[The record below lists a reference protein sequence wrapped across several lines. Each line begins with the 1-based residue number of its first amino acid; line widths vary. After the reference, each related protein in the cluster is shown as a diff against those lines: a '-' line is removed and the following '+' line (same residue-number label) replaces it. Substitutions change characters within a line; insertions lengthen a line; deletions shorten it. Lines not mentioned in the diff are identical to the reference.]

1 MLNVSF
7 HKLDQL
13 AHVQRVHWATPS
25 PEEAV
30 FLRHAQ
36 VLIRARNHYHA
47 YQANVER
54 DAILSHA
61 D

>member
-7 HKLDQL
+7 RQLDQPVP
-13 AHVQRVHWATPS
+13 VQRVHWVTPS
-25 PEEAV
+25 LEEAV
-30 FLRHAQ
+30 FLRHAR

-47 YQANVER
+47 YQENVER

>member
-7 HKLDQL
+7 HLVDPLVPVLK
-13 AHVQRVHWATPS
+13 VHWATPS
-25 PEEAV
+25 LEEVV
-30 FLRHAQ
+30 FLRHAPL
-36 VLIRARNHYHA
+36 LIRALNHYHA
-47 YQANVER
+47 YQENVGR